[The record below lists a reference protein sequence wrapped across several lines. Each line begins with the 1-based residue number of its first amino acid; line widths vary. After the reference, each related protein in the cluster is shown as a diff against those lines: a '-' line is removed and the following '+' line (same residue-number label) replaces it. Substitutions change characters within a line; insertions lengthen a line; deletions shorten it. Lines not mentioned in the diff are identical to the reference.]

1 MKRILRRRP
10 SPALAVSVIAL
21 FAALGGSAYALSIT
35 GGDVVNGSLTGAD
48 VRNRSLTQSDLKG
61 RALKGTL
68 MIKDSVG
75 YNAVK
80 EQVLDAS
87 KLKQVKSS
95 ADSDKLA
102 GVTGHRIAPFAL
114 DNDQAKS
121 VATVGP
127 LTLTARCR
135 SEGADQIAEI
145 VLQTNQNGAA
155 AEGAQKDTVLNV
167 GETLPLVAA
176 QAPAGTPAF
185 DQEAAGAAIA
195 PDGTEILG
203 QELYA
208 GVSVLGQPSKCRF
221 GGLLFTSG

>member
-10 SPALAVSVIAL
+10 SPALVVAAIAL

-35 GGDVVNGSLTGAD
+35 GASVVNGSLTGAD
-48 VRNRSLTQSDLKG
+48 IKNRSLTQADLKG

-75 YNAVK
+75 NNAVK

-95 ADSDKLA
+95 QDSDRIGGA
-102 GVTGHRIAPFAL
+102 EGVRIDPFYL
-114 DNDQAKS
+114 DNNQSKA

-127 LTLTARCR
+127 FTLTARCR
-135 SEGADQIAEI
+135 TDVADQIAEI
-145 VLQTNQNGAA
+145 VVQTNQNNAAIDGAT
-155 AEGAQKDTVLNV
+155 KDTSFNI
-167 GETLPLVAA
+167 GETVALVAA
-176 QAPAGTPAF
+176 QAPTGTPAF

-195 PDGTEILG
+195 PDNTEILG

-208 GVSVLGQPSKCRF
+208 GVSVLGQANKCRF
-221 GGLLFTSG
+221 GGLLFTN

>member
-10 SPALAVSVIAL
+10 SPALMVAAIAL
-21 FAALGGSAYALSIT
+21 FAALSGSAYALSIT
-35 GGDVVNGSLTGAD
+35 GASVVNGSLTGAD
-48 VRNRSLTQSDLKG
+48 VKNRSLTQADLKG

-87 KLKQVKSS
+87 KLKQVNSS
-95 ADSDKLA
+95 KDSD
-102 GVTGHRIAPFAL
+102 RIGGAEGMRIDPFFL
-114 DNDQAKS
+114 DNNQSKA

-127 LTLTARCR
+127 FTLTARCR
-135 SEGADQIAEI
+135 TDGADQIAEI
-145 VLQTNQNGAA
+145 VVQTNQNNAAIDGAT
-155 AEGAQKDTVLNV
+155 KDTSFNI
-167 GETLPLVAA
+167 GETVALVAA
-176 QAPAGTPAF
+176 QAPTGTPAF

-195 PDGTEILG
+195 PDSTEILG

-208 GVSVLGQPSKCRF
+208 GVSVLGQLNRCRF
-221 GGLLFTSG
+221 GGLLLTS

>member
-10 SPALAVSVIAL
+10 SPALAVSLVAL
-21 FAALGGSAYALSIT
+21 FVALGGSAYALTIT
-35 GGDVVNGSLTGAD
+35 GGDVVNGSLTGSD
-48 VRNRSLTQSDLKG
+48 IKNRSLTQFDLRG

-87 KLKQVKSS
+87 KFKQVNSS
-95 ADSDKLA
+95 KDSDRLGGA
-102 GVTGHRIAPFAL
+102 AAHRVAPFFL
-114 DNDQAKS
+114 DNNQSKA
-121 VATVGP
+121 VATIGP
-127 LTLTARCR
+127 FTLTARCR
-135 SEGADQIAEI
+135 TAAADQIAEI
-145 VLQTNQNGAA
+145 VIQTNQNNSAVDGAT
-155 AEGAQKDTVLNV
+155 KDAVFNI
-167 GETLPLVAA
+167 GEVAPLVAA

-208 GVSVLGQPSKCRF
+208 GVSVLGQPNKCRF
-221 GGLLFTSG
+221 GGLVLSN

>member
-1 MKRILRRRP
+1 MKRIPRRRP
-10 SPALAVSVIAL
+10 SPALAVAVLAL
-21 FAALGGSAYALSIT
+21 FVALGGSAYALSIT

-48 VRNRSLTQSDLKG
+48 IRNRSLTQSDLRG

-87 KLKQVKSS
+87 KFKQVKSS
-95 ADSDKLA
+95 ADSDRLA
-102 GVTGHRIAPFAL
+102 GVTGRRIAPFTL
-114 DNDQAKS
+114 DNGQSKALT
-121 VATVGP
+121 TVGP
-127 LTLTARCR
+127 FTLTARCR
-135 SEGADQIAEI
+135 TEATDQIAEI
-145 VLQTNQNGAA
+145 VVQTNQSNSAIDGAT
-155 AEGAQKDTVLNV
+155 KDTALNI
-167 GETLPLVAA
+167 GETVAMVAA
-176 QAPAGTPAF
+176 QAPTGTPAF

-208 GVSVLGQPSKCRF
+208 GVSVLGAANKCRY
-221 GGLLFTSG
+221 GGLLFTS

>member
-10 SPALAVSVIAL
+10 SPALAVAAIAL
-21 FAALGGSAYALSIT
+21 FVALGGSAYALTIT
-35 GGDVVNGSLTGAD
+35 GGNVVNGSLTGAD
-48 VRNRSLTQSDLKG
+48 VKNRSLTQSDLKG

-87 KLKQVKSS
+87 KLKQVSS
-95 ADSDKLA
+95 SKDSDA
-102 GVTGHRIAPFAL
+102 IGGVSGERIAPFSL
-114 DNDQAKS
+114 DNNQSKA
-121 VATVGP
+121 VATAGP
-127 LTLTARCR
+127 FTLTARCR
-135 SEGADQIAEI
+135 TAGADQVAEI
-145 VLQTNQNGAA
+145 VVQTNQNNAAIDGAT
-155 AEGAQKDTVLNV
+155 KDTVFNI
-167 GETLPLVAA
+167 GETVALVAA
-176 QAPAGTPAF
+176 QAPTGTAAF

-195 PDGTEILG
+195 PDGSEIVG

-221 GGLLFTSG
+221 GGLLFTS

>member
-10 SPALAVSVIAL
+10 SPALVVAAIAL
-21 FAALGGSAYALSIT
+21 FVALGGSAYALSIT
-35 GGDVVNGSLTGAD
+35 GASVVNGSLTGAD
-48 VRNRSLTQSDLKG
+48 VKNRSLTQADLKG

-87 KLKQVKSS
+87 KFKQVKS
-95 ADSDKLA
+95 AQDSDALA
-102 GVTGHRIAPFAL
+102 GAKGVRVAPFFL
-114 DNDQAKS
+114 DDNQSKA

-127 LTLTARCR
+127 FTLTARCR
-135 SEGADQIAEI
+135 TDGADQIAEI
-145 VLQTNQNGAA
+145 VIQTNQNNAAVDGAT
-155 AEGAQKDTVLNV
+155 KDTAFNI
-167 GETLPLVAA
+167 GETVALVAA
-176 QAPAGTPAF
+176 QAPTGTPAF

-195 PDGTEILG
+195 PDNTEIVG

-208 GVSVLGQPSKCRF
+208 GVSVLGQANKCRF
-221 GGLLFTSG
+221 GGLLLTS

>member
-1 MKRILRRRP
+1 MKRFLRRRP
-10 SPALAVSVIAL
+10 SPALAVSLVAL
-21 FAALGGSAYALSIT
+21 FVALGGSAYALTVRGS
-35 GGDVVNGSLTGAD
+35 DVVNGSLTGAD
-48 VRNRSLTQSDLKG
+48 IRNRSLTQSDLKG

-87 KLKQVKSS
+87 KLKQVKSAEN
-95 ADSDKLA
+95 ADKVGGAS
-102 GVTGHRIAPFAL
+102 GRRIDAFSL
-114 DNDQAKS
+114 DNNQSKA

-127 LTLTARCR
+127 FTLTARCR
-135 SEGADQIAEI
+135 TEGADQIGEI
-145 VLQTNQNGAA
+145 VVQTNQSNSAV
-155 AEGAQKDTVLNV
+155 EGATKDTAFNI
-167 GETLPLVAA
+167 GETVALVAA
-176 QAPAGTPAF
+176 QAPTGTPAF

-208 GVSVLGQPSKCRF
+208 GVSVLNQPSKCRF
-221 GGLLFTSG
+221 GGLLFTS

>member
-10 SPALAVSVIAL
+10 SPALAVSLVAL
-21 FAALGGSAYALSIT
+21 FVALGGSAYALTIT
-35 GGDVVNGSLTGAD
+35 GGDVVNGSLTGSD
-48 VRNRSLTQSDLKG
+48 IRNRSLTQHDLKG

-80 EQVLDAS
+80 EQVLDAT
-87 KLKQVKSS
+87 KLKQVNSS
-95 ADSDKLA
+95 KDSDRLA
-102 GVTGHRIAPFAL
+102 GAAAHRIAPFSL
-114 DNDQAKS
+114 DNNQSKA

-127 LTLTARCR
+127 FTLTARCR
-135 SEGADQIAEI
+135 TEGPAQVAEI
-145 VLQTNQNGAA
+145 VIQTNQNNSAV
-155 AEGAQKDTVLNV
+155 EGATKDTDFDI
-167 GETLPLVAA
+167 GETVALVAA
-176 QAPAGTPAF
+176 QNPSGTPAF

-208 GVSVLGQPSKCRF
+208 GVSVLGQPNKCRF
-221 GGLLFTSG
+221 GGLMLSN